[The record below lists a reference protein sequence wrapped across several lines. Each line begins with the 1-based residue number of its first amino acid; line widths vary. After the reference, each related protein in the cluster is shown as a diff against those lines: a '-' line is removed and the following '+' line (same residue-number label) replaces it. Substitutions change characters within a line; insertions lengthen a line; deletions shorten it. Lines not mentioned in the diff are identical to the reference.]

1 MYTFREYLSGHIFF
15 FSSNIKIQYDSND
28 SRKTMFSQRK
38 PFNATLAAKLG
49 GFWKSLTTFVTELGH
64 LALGHRLSR

>member
-1 MYTFREYLSGHIFF
+1 
-15 FSSNIKIQYDSND
+15 
-28 SRKTMFSQRK
+28 MFSQRK